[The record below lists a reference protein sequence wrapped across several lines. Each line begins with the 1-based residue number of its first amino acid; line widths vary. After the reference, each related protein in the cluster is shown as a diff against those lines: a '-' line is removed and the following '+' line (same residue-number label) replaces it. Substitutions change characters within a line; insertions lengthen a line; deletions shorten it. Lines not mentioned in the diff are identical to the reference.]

1 MNLGAIY
8 LPQHIFSPFLKN
20 MATSFKKNLN
30 IYLDFFFIVSYS
42 KNQRITHVIFVFLHV
57 SQGAM
62 HRWHSALSIT
72 TFAASGS
79 AWKLNSPQTVI
90 FPSPCEFPPISI
102 ILFSRDVNDGSA
114 LIHAATLVKGPNP
127 ISVILPVEKGS
138 P

>member
-1 MNLGAIY
+1 
-8 LPQHIFSPFLKN
+8 
-20 MATSFKKNLN
+20 
-30 IYLDFFFIVSYS
+30 
-42 KNQRITHVIFVFLHV
+42 
-57 SQGAM
+57 M

-127 ISVILPVEKGS
+127 ISVMLPVKKVLHEGTNNHCKFVLKIF
-138 P
+138 

>member
-1 MNLGAIY
+1 M
-8 LPQHIFSPFLKN
+8 
-20 MATSFKKNLN
+20 FK
-30 IYLDFFFIVSYS
+30 
-42 KNQRITHVIFVFLHV
+42 FLHV
-57 SQGAM
+57 SHGVMYTGQF
-62 HRWHSALSIT
+62 ALSIT

>member
-1 MNLGAIY
+1 MYLGAIY
-8 LPQHIFSPFLKN
+8 LPQHIFSPFLKK
-20 MATSFKKNLN
+20 MTISFKKNWNRYLN
-30 IYLDFFFIVSYS
+30 FTHVSYQ
-42 KNQRITHVIFVFLHV
+42 KNQTITHVIFVFLHV

-90 FPSPCEFPPISI
+90 FPSPCEFPPIII

-127 ISVILPVEKGS
+127 ISVTLPVEKGS
-138 P
+138 PW